1 MRKQYVIMSAVTIL
15 ALGAC
20 AKHEEG
26 HSQASPSSS
35 AQNAAAPSSLASRPQ
50 GSPAT
55 GSPANKP
62 AQTNLFTRAKGNPD
76 LIPVA
81 SSLEK
86 PIPTSWYDLQLIN
99 LYMIHKAGLDSKI
112 SHNDLIKFF
121 DPKKYGV
128 AKSNVFDRK
137 PIVQAAV
144 AKANSVLTQVPTN
157 QPFYLNTDFT
167 FNPKYNF
174 KGQYFPMQPFDKTSS
189 FSISENIS
197 SSRDSE
203 IMPYIMNAGVSIN
216 PDESVPSEIWPTND
230 VTIRF
235 TNYSCI
241 KNIKMPAGKA
251 QLFLNK
257 RTDSSGDVNN
267 TVFSKIDFI
276 ITGYEHFGGASGYG
290 AEVYARLLKATVYN
304 SSEDAANGGKPI
316 AVYNCQ

>member
-99 LYMIHKAGLDSKI
+99 FYMIHKAGLDGKI

-189 FSISENIS
+189 FSISPNYS
-197 SSRDSE
+197 SPRDSD
-203 IMPYIMNAGVSIN
+203 ISNIIN
-216 PDESVPSEIWPTND
+216 GNIAINSEIWPTNG

-241 KNIKMPAGKA
+241 KNIKMPADKA

-257 RTDSSGDVNN
+257 RTDSSGSVNN

-276 ITGYEHFGGASGYG
+276 ITGYEHFGDASES

>member
-1 MRKQYVIMSAVTIL
+1 MKKQYVIMSAVTIL

-20 AKHEEG
+20 AKHEAG

-62 AQTNLFTRAKGNPD
+62 SQTNLFTKAKGNPD

-86 PIPTSWYDLQLIN
+86 PIQTSWYDLQLIN
-99 LYMIHKAGLDSKI
+99 FYMIHKAGLYGKI
-112 SHNDLIKFF
+112 SHNDLIEFF

-144 AKANSVLTQVPTN
+144 AKADAVLTKVPTN

-189 FSISENIS
+189 FRITPNIS
-197 SSRDSE
+197 NPRDSD
-203 IMPYIMNAGVSIN
+203 IYMAMNN
-216 PDESVPSEIWPTND
+216 NEIWPTED
-230 VTIRF
+230 VKIRF

-241 KNIKMPAGKA
+241 KNIKMPADKA
-251 QLFLNK
+251 RLFLNK

-276 ITGYEHFGGASGYG
+276 ITGYDHFGGVGDGYS

-304 SSEDAANGGKPI
+304 SSENAANGGKPI

>member
-1 MRKQYVIMSAVTIL
+1 MSAVTIL

-20 AKHEEG
+20 AKHDAG

-35 AQNAAAPSSLASRPQ
+35 AQNAAAPSSLASRSQ

-62 AQTNLFTRAKGNPD
+62 SQANLFTKANGNPD

-99 LYMIHKAGLDSKI
+99 LYMMHKAGLDGKI

-121 DPKKYGV
+121 DPEKYGV
-128 AKSNVFDRK
+128 AQSNIFDRK
-137 PIVQAAV
+137 KIVQSVV
-144 AKANSVLTQVPTN
+144 AKANSVLTQVPIN

-167 FNPKYNF
+167 FNTNYNF
-174 KGQYFPMQPFDKTSS
+174 KGQYFPMQPFHKTSS
-189 FSISENIS
+189 FSITPGS
-197 SSRDSE
+197 SSRDNMMITLIPIFGE
-203 IMPYIMNAGVSIN
+203 VWPAYGVSIM
-216 PDESVPSEIWPTND
+216 
-230 VTIRF
+230 F
-235 TNYSCI
+235 TNYGCI
-241 KNIKMPAGKA
+241 KNIKMPTDKA
-251 QLFLNK
+251 KLFLNK
-257 RTDSSGDVNN
+257 RTDSSGNVNN
-267 TVFSKIDFI
+267 TVFAKIDFI
-276 ITGYEHFGGASGYG
+276 ITGYKKFSAGNNG

-304 SSEDAANGGKPI
+304 SNEDAANGGKPI